1 MIPVAADLGIT
12 ASASTSASAS
22 IVIVVIATDVIQQ
35 QHRTHQMQ
43 MMTMRFE
50 NFEKF
55 IDTVLHHGTA
65 TLLMLSERVVHD
77 GVSDGGDRHIIV
89 ANE

>member
-1 MIPVAADLGIT
+1 
-12 ASASTSASAS
+12 
-22 IVIVVIATDVIQQ
+22 
-35 QHRTHQMQ
+35 MQ

-65 TLLMLSERVVHD
+65 TLLMLSERMVHD

-89 ANE
+89 ANELVVLN